1 MRLSRRDF
9 LKKSVAG
16 AIGVAAA
23 GVVGIPAMA
32 EEEKEALYIPGTYS
46 ATAKGYESDV
56 KVTMTFTESKI
67 TEVVVDASSETA
79 GIGSKAAE
87 EMPQL
92 ILDAQSVDVVTS
104 ATASYT
110 KDAIQK
116 AAQDC
121 VNQALIIKP
130 EAAQAGLQFET
141 NEFGNPLWLT
151 KDLGMFKWREKPAEP
166 TEFVATESAD
176 VIVIG
181 GGLSGICAARR
192 AVELGNSVIVIEND
206 ANYDIHGFQCAALNP
221 DLFRREVEKNGEK
234 WEDYKVDELDFVRNY
249 MNMHNNRCNFDIV
262 KLWAAQS
269 GKAFD

>member
-67 TEVVVDASSETA
+67 TEVVVDASGETA

-130 EAAQAGLQFET
+130 EAAQTGLQFET

-166 TEFVATESAD
+166 TEFVAT
-176 VIVIG
+176 
-181 GGLSGICAARR
+181 
-192 AVELGNSVIVIEND
+192 
-206 ANYDIHGFQCAALNP
+206 
-221 DLFRREVEKNGEK
+221 
-234 WEDYKVDELDFVRNY
+234 
-249 MNMHNNRCNFDIV
+249 
-262 KLWAAQS
+262 
-269 GKAFD
+269 

>member
-1 MRLSRRDF
+1 ML
-9 LKKSVAG
+9 
-16 AIGVAAA
+16 
-23 GVVGIPAMA
+23 
-32 EEEKEALYIPGTYS
+32 PG
-46 ATAKGYESDV
+46 
-56 KVTMTFTESKI
+56 
-67 TEVVVDASSETA
+67 ETA

-166 TEFVATESAD
+166 TEFVATGERRRDRHRRRSFRHLCSPPR
-176 VIVIG
+176 G
-181 GGLSGICAARR
+181 GAGQQRDR
-192 AVELGNSVIVIEND
+192 
-206 ANYDIHGFQCAALNP
+206 H
-221 DLFRREVEKNGEK
+221 
-234 WEDYKVDELDFVRNY
+234 
-249 MNMHNNRCNFDIV
+249 
-262 KLWAAQS
+262 
-269 GKAFD
+269 

>member
-32 EEEKEALYIPGTYS
+32 EEEKEVLYIPGTYS

-67 TEVVVDASSETA
+67 TEVVVDASGETA

-234 WEDYKVDELDFVRNY
+234 
-249 MNMHNNRCNFDIV
+249 
-262 KLWAAQS
+262 
-269 GKAFD
+269 

>member
-67 TEVVVDASSETA
+67 TEVVVDASGETA

-116 AAQDC
+116 DQGCD
-121 VNQALIIKP
+121 P
-130 EAAQAGLQFET
+130 EGGAGL
-141 NEFGNPLWLT
+141 
-151 KDLGMFKWREKPAEP
+151 RE
-166 TEFVATESAD
+166 SGAD
-176 VIVIG
+176 HQAR
-181 GGLSGICAARR
+181 SGAGRL
-192 AVELGNSVIVIEND
+192 AV
-206 ANYDIHGFQCAALNP
+206 
-221 DLFRREVEKNGEK
+221 
-234 WEDYKVDELDFVRNY
+234 
-249 MNMHNNRCNFDIV
+249 
-262 KLWAAQS
+262 
-269 GKAFD
+269 